1 MAGEKKNHGKEP
13 LTHRG
18 YFPECIFPLVQ
29 PQVVSQGLHKLCSK
43 PSPHV
48 EANRATFTT
57 FLQGT
62 LWWSDSHTR
71 STNHT
76 QLLLPLTQAQFHCLQ
91 GLWELYLC
99 SWEEKP
105 SLRCSLNWK
114 KKLKFSPDL
123 SLTNHHNTQG
133 WKLCPSWKLW
143 DSSGF

>member
-1 MAGEKKNHGKEP
+1 MLNKNDRKAGTLYRIIWKINGGGKKNHGKEP

-62 LWWSDSHTR
+62 LW
-71 STNHT
+71 
-76 QLLLPLTQAQFHCLQ
+76 
-91 GLWELYLC
+91 
-99 SWEEKP
+99 
-105 SLRCSLNWK
+105 
-114 KKLKFSPDL
+114 
-123 SLTNHHNTQG
+123 
-133 WKLCPSWKLW
+133 
-143 DSSGF
+143 